1 MRSSLF
7 EKENGYNATR
17 LPVYLAAIVLCACIS
32 GQAFGTGS
40 VNKHLPPGSP
50 LPPPDSPLPWQTSL
64 YGDTPGRKS
73 LADSGFTFWG
83 FEEFRPIANVSGGLK
98 TAIRPL
104 NRTFAAAN
112 LDFEKLGWGEGGQFR
127 ASFTTYIG
135 KNIGED
141 VGGTP
146 YNPSTLYQESDIKLY
161 QLYYGQWF
169 ADKQAHVK
177 IGRISANE
185 DGDFAANSIADI
197 FDSVGYNGAPGN
209 TYINNRAFSTV
220 GIASWGARLRVM
232 PDDRDYTIGFGV
244 YNTSEDFGEISDPDE
259 HGMNFG
265 FDPSEAVMVAG
276 EFVYDLNQ
284 DPGDTGLPGRYRV
297 GALYDTGELDRLDG
311 AGQKDGNWA
320 FYMLFDQ
327 MVYQESPGSNEGLW
341 VFTQF
346 SMNPDEAI
354 NPYPYLG
361 SWGLV
366 YQGLFPGRE
375 KDTTA
380 FGNYYNFSSNRIS
393 GNSEVQFDLLHNFYI
408 TSWFS
413 IAPEIQYIIRPGGT
427 GDIDNALVLN
437 VQFMLLF

>member
-1 MRSSLF
+1 MKSTLF
-7 EKENGYNATR
+7 ERENGYNATR
-17 LPVYLAAIVLCACIS
+17 LPVHLAAIVLCACIS

-40 VNKHLPPGSP
+40 VHKFLPPGSP
-50 LPPPDSPLPWQTSL
+50 LPAPDSPLPWQTGL
-64 YGDTPGRKS
+64 FGDSPGRKS
-73 LADSGFTFWG
+73 LADRGFTFWG
-83 FEEFRPIANVSGGLK
+83 FEELHVPANISGGLNTDIK
-98 TAIRPL
+98 PL
-104 NRTFAAAN
+104 NRTFAGAN
-112 LDFEKLGWGEGGQFR
+112 LDTGKLGWWEGGQFR

-146 YNPSTLYQESDIKLY
+146 YNPSTLYQERDIKLY

-209 TYINNRAFSTV
+209 MYVNNRAFSTV
-220 GIASWGARLRVM
+220 GISSWGARLRVE
-232 PDDRDYTIGFGV
+232 PEDRDYSMRFGI
-244 YNTSEDFGEISDPDE
+244 YNTSEDFGAISDPDE

-265 FDPSEAVMVAG
+265 FDPGESLMVAS
-276 EFVYDLNQ
+276 EFVYELNK
-284 DPGDTGLPGRYRV
+284 DPGDTGLPGRYRF
-297 GALYDTGELDRLDG
+297 GAMYDTGDLDRLDG
-311 AGQKDGNWA
+311 TGQKDGNLA
-320 FYMLFDQ
+320 LYLLFDQ
-327 MVYQESPGSNEGLW
+327 MVYQESPGSREGLW

-346 SMNPDEAI
+346 STNPDEAI
-354 NPYPYLG
+354 NPYPYFA

-375 KDTTA
+375 NDVTA
-380 FGNYYNFSSNRIS
+380 FGNYYNFSSSHIS
-393 GNSEVQFDLLHNFYI
+393 GNREVQFDLLHSFNI
-408 TSWFS
+408 TSWLS

-427 GDIDNALVLN
+427 GDIDNAWVLN
-437 VQFMLLF
+437 LQTMITF